1 MGGWQLFG
9 YWLILFFGFLWVKR
23 STGLLRC
30 NVFSAA
36 IASVIFLA
44 ITAVFGAFAP
54 YVLEAS
60 GAILVAYFLFMAL
73 LIIPVTFYLTLR
85 LGNWFIPFFKVNTAD
100 LRLCTIRLSV
110 WTFVGLL
117 LLSLIKYAAFLLLA
131 GASSAGMPRLRTFDG
146 RYYY

>member
-44 ITAVFGAFAP
+44 ITAVFGALAP
-54 YVLEAS
+54 YVEDS
-60 GAILVAYFLFMAL
+60 GVILVAYFLFMAL
-73 LIIPVTFYLTLR
+73 AIIPVTFYLVLR
-85 LGNWFIPFFKVNTAD
+85 LGNWFVPFFKVDTAD
-100 LRLCTIRLSV
+100 LRFCTIRLSV

-131 GASSAGMPRLRTFDG
+131 GASSAGMPKLRTFDD